1 MSVCSQKGFLLTLL
15 KNTISLLMS
24 TNNFTTYQMNKLER
38 SAMLMEKT
46 YTELEDNNNK
56 TLNSTT
62 NNTTNNTHQTTQ
74 QNNTDDITKRNQEL
88 MNKFP
93 QPKNR

>member
-1 MSVCSQKGFLLTLL
+1 
-15 KNTISLLMS
+15 
-24 TNNFTTYQMNKLER
+24 
-38 SAMLMEKT
+38 MEKT
-46 YTELEDNNNK
+46 YTEPEGNNNK

-62 NNTTNNTHQTTQ
+62 NNTTNNTQ
-74 QNNTDDITKRNQEL
+74 QNNSDIQKRNQEL